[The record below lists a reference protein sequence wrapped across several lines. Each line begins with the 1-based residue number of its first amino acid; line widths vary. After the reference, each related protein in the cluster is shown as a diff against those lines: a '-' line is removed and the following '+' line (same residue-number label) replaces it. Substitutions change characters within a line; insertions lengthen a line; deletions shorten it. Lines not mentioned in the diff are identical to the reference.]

1 MFDPVLFV
9 SLGPGDPELVTLKA
23 LKALQNADVVFCPA
37 TRNKSGE
44 FISRAAEIL
53 SSLDIN
59 PDKIY
64 RFDVPMLPHRAAAQE
79 AYRKAASEIITLH
92 QAHQKIAVA
101 AEGDAGFYSTIDY
114 ISDDLAVA
122 GIPLSRIAGVSAFI
136 ACGALA
142 GISITRQND
151 ALEVIPGT
159 VSFPELKEKLSMG
172 KTLVVMKASR
182 CEEVLKQ
189 ALTMLD
195 DTDFHYFENAGVSGR
210 EFYTCRK
217 EEISVRT
224 FPYFSLFIIQKKPI

>member
-23 LKALQNADVVFCPA
+23 LKALQDADVVFCPA
-37 TRNKSGE
+37 TKSKSGE
-44 FISRAAEIL
+44 PVSRAADIL
-53 SSLDIN
+53 SALDISSG
-59 PDKIY
+59 KIHV
-64 RFDVPMLPHRAAAQE
+64 FDVPMSSDRAAAQE
-79 AYRKAASEIITLH
+79 AYRAAASEIITKH

-101 AEGDAGFYSTIDY
+101 AEGDAGFYSTVDY
-114 ISDDLAVA
+114 ISDDLVEA
-122 GIPLSRIAGVSAFI
+122 GIPASRIAGVPAFI

-159 VSFPELKEKLSMG
+159 VSFPELKEKLSTG

-189 ALTMLD
+189 ALKELD
-195 DTDFHYFENAGVSGR
+195 DTDFHYFENAGVSGK

-217 EEISVRT
+217 EEIAART
-224 FPYFSLFIIQKKPI
+224 FPYFSLFIIQKKTI